1 MPDELNERP
10 DDNID
15 AWVAE
20 NGNTT
25 DETKADLVESAIV
38 PHIVKY
44 GGGLMANRGIFSFL
58 TVLALTRW
66 KVAFSLQLVLVITS
80 TSQ

>member
-38 PHIVKY
+38 PHIEKY
-44 GGGLMANRGIFSFL
+44 GGGLMTNRGLFS
-58 TVLALTRW
+58 VLALTRW